1 MEGIVPT
8 HKSAEKR
15 IKTAEKARLV
25 NRAVRSS
32 IRTSLKKIRGAA
44 TVEEAAKE
52 LPNLFSQLDKAARRG
67 QGGLT
72 KNAASNYK
80 SKAQKVLAA
89 KSGPALDP
97 KLGPKPPKSNKAGKS
112 KAASIA
118 SKASKSAK
126 SK

>member
-15 IKTAEKARLV
+15 MKTAEKARLV

-44 TVEEAAKE
+44 TVDEAAKE
-52 LPNLFSQLDKAARRG
+52 LPNLFSMLDKAARRA
-67 QGGLT
+67 QGGMT

-80 SKAQKVLAA
+80 SKAQKVVTA
-89 KSGPALDP
+89 KSKPAIDP
-97 KLGPKPPKSNKAGKS
+97 KLGPKPPKT
-112 KAASIA
+112 
-118 SKASKSAK
+118 SKSAK
-126 SK
+126 AKTAKTKAK